1 MSKPPS
7 TFTPVT
13 DLEFIRDSLKQ
24 CEEVTLPY
32 RFTKD
37 MWIKYITVVDE
48 DEAFFE
54 GGYFSGMGDHTL
66 ILCNKK
72 CNRRIPTCIRSD
84 DGEVLYKTRF
94 FIDKSKKP
102 SCHKKTTELDAVI
115 QSQQTVIQKA
125 SEQIKLLE
133 ERLHQTECDN
143 CNLRSELEEK
153 DHQTKQAQKEAKQY
167 KLLLSQYIG

>member
-1 MSKPPS
+1 MSKPIS

-13 DLEFIRDSLKQ
+13 DLQLIRESLKH

-37 MWIKYITVVDE
+37 MWVKYITVVDE

-54 GGYFSGMGDHTL
+54 GGYFSGMGDHII

-94 FIDKSKKP
+94 FVDTRKKP
-102 SCHKKTTELDAVI
+102 RVKKNIGPRGYNSITAN
-115 QSQQTVIQKA
+115 SY
-125 SEQIKLLE
+125 SENFGTNQVVRRPITSNRMRQL
-133 ERLHQTECDN
+133 
-143 CNLRSELEEK
+143 
-153 DHQTKQAQKEAKQY
+153 
-167 KLLLSQYIG
+167 

>member
-1 MSKPPS
+1 MSKPIS
-7 TFTPVT
+7 TFTPMT
-13 DLEFIRDSLKQ
+13 DLQLIRESLKH

-37 MWIKYITVVDE
+37 MWVKYITVVDE

-54 GGYFSGMGDHTL
+54 GGYFSGMGDHII

-94 FIDKSKKP
+94 FVDTRKKP
-102 SCHKKTTELDAVI
+102 SCQEKTSELEAII
-115 QSQQTVIQKA
+115 QSQQLVIQKT

-133 ERLHQTECDN
+133 DRLHQTECDN

-153 DHQTKQAQKEAKQY
+153 DHQTKLAQKEAKQF

>member
-1 MSKPPS
+1 MSKPIS

-13 DLEFIRDSLKQ
+13 DLQFIRESLKQ
-24 CEEVTLPY
+24 CEEVALPY

-94 FIDKSKKP
+94 FIDTSKKP
-102 SCHKKTTELDAVI
+102 SCQEKTSELNDVI
-115 QSQQTVIQKA
+115 QAQQAVIQKA
-125 SEQIKLLE
+125 SEQLKLLE

-153 DHQTKQAQKEAKQY
+153 EHLAKQAVQEAKQY